1 MLCFAILEDLQV
13 LDVRFHCLLIQSS
26 ITESLSEL
34 GGKESKGERVG
45 KVGIREF
52 EPVVDRHVGNADGE
66 RGERREGQGRER
78 GEKGDR
84 RGGEGREG
92 ERGEGEKGEEEGR
105 REREQRGKR

>member
-13 LDVRFHCLLIQSS
+13 LDVLIQSS

-34 GGKESKGERVG
+34 GEKESKGERVG

-66 RGERREGQGRER
+66 RGERRDDEMITIKWIKQV
-78 GEKGDR
+78 
-84 RGGEGREG
+84 
-92 ERGEGEKGEEEGR
+92 
-105 REREQRGKR
+105 

>member
-1 MLCFAILEDLQV
+1 LLCFAILEDLQV

-34 GGKESKGERVG
+34 GEKESKGERVG

-66 RGERREGQGRER
+66 RGERRDDEMITIKWIKQSVEAA
-78 GEKGDR
+78 
-84 RGGEGREG
+84 
-92 ERGEGEKGEEEGR
+92 
-105 REREQRGKR
+105 